1 MNKKEQNVNP
11 LASGSI
17 GKNLAK
23 FAFPALG
30 KPIKGV
36 CVSLS
41 RPLLF
46 LIPLFVLPKFIGIN
60 GFAYAGLIADGVTFV
75 FAVIMWIVEF
85 KNMSKI
91 N

>member
-1 MNKKEQNVNP
+1 MLLLLYLVFTFVNGCQP
-11 LASGSI
+11 ISA
-17 GKNLAK
+17 N
-23 FAFPALG
+23 AFPALG

-46 LIPLFVLPKFIGIN
+46 LIPLFVLPQFIGIN

-85 KNMSKI
+85 KNMPKI